1 MTLKTSILL
10 LKMKKKILVIILI
23 ILNIFLLAH
32 GNRENEKYI
41 IQDDY
46 KFILSY
52 PLTKNKKIDLKIN
65 NFVEENKK
73 IYNQNSD
80 NIKSMII
87 NYEIQEYKNITFV
100 ELNSFIYYEDD
111 YVENN
116 EIISFKTDTKEILKL
131 KDIFNTPYYISKLTT
146 KTINQ
151 DKQQINEENNFIL
164 SKSGLVI
171 KYNYLNKIK
180 EYKINYDEIETY
192 LKEEY
197 KMDDIVIPV
206 LTPTKRN
213 LNKYKNKK
221 LIALTF
227 DDGPSNNTKYF
238 IKELQKRDALV
249 TFFVVGNRVKKY
261 EDVLKEAY
269 LMGNQIGSH
278 TYSHK
283 NLLYLNEEE
292 ITKEI
297 EKTNEAIYNVI
308 GTKPTIIRVP
318 YGNINKKIR
327 SISNMNHILWNVDTL
342 DWKYKNSNRVYKE
355 IIKHAEDGNIILL
368 HDIFKTSVN
377 GVLKAIDELKKQGY
391 EFVTIDEMVYLKNI
405 KLDKSKTYFNF
416 K

>member
-1 MTLKTSILL
+1 
-10 LKMKKKILVIILI
+10 MKKKILVIILI
-23 ILNIFLLAH
+23 ILNIFLLIH
-32 GNRENEKYI
+32 GNRETEKYI

-52 PLTKNKKIDLKIN
+52 PLIKNKKIDLKIN

-80 NIKSMII
+80 NIKSMIV

-180 EYKINYDEIETY
+180 EYKINYDEIEAY

>member
-1 MTLKTSILL
+1 
-10 LKMKKKILVIILI
+10 MKKKILVIILI
-23 ILNIFLLAH
+23 ILNIFLLIH
-32 GNRENEKYI
+32 GNRETEKYI

-52 PLTKNKKIDLKIN
+52 PLIKNKKIDLKIN

-80 NIKSMII
+80 NIKSMIV

-197 KMDDIVIPV
+197 K
-206 LTPTKRN
+206 
-213 LNKYKNKK
+213 
-221 LIALTF
+221 
-227 DDGPSNNTKYF
+227 
-238 IKELQKRDALV
+238 
-249 TFFVVGNRVKKY
+249 
-261 EDVLKEAY
+261 
-269 LMGNQIGSH
+269 
-278 TYSHK
+278 
-283 NLLYLNEEE
+283 
-292 ITKEI
+292 
-297 EKTNEAIYNVI
+297 
-308 GTKPTIIRVP
+308 
-318 YGNINKKIR
+318 
-327 SISNMNHILWNVDTL
+327 
-342 DWKYKNSNRVYKE
+342 
-355 IIKHAEDGNIILL
+355 
-368 HDIFKTSVN
+368 
-377 GVLKAIDELKKQGY
+377 
-391 EFVTIDEMVYLKNI
+391 
-405 KLDKSKTYFNF
+405 
-416 K
+416 

>member
-1 MTLKTSILL
+1 
-10 LKMKKKILVIILI
+10 MKKKILVIILI
-23 ILNIFLLAH
+23 ILNIFLLIH
-32 GNRENEKYI
+32 GNRETEKYI

-52 PLTKNKKIDLKIN
+52 PLIKNKKIDLKIN

>member
-1 MTLKTSILL
+1 
-10 LKMKKKILVIILI
+10 MKKKILVIILI
-23 ILNIFLLAH
+23 ILNIFLLIH
-32 GNRENEKYI
+32 GNRETEKYI

-52 PLTKNKKIDLKIN
+52 PLIKNKKIDLKIN

-80 NIKSMII
+80 NIKSMIV

-318 YGNINKKIR
+318 YGNIR

>member
-1 MTLKTSILL
+1 
-10 LKMKKKILVIILI
+10 MKKKILVIILI
-23 ILNIFLLAH
+23 ILNIFLLTH
-32 GNRENEKYI
+32 GNRETEKYI

-46 KFILSY
+46 KFIFSY
-52 PLTKNKKIDLKIN
+52 PLIKNKKIDLKIN

-73 IYNQNSD
+73 KYNQNSD
-80 NIKSMII
+80 NIKSMIV

>member
-1 MTLKTSILL
+1 
-10 LKMKKKILVIILI
+10 MKKKILVIILI
-23 ILNIFLLAH
+23 ILNIFLLIH
-32 GNRENEKYI
+32 GNRETEKYI

-52 PLTKNKKIDLKIN
+52 PLIKNKKIDLKIN

-80 NIKSMII
+80 NIKSMIV

-151 DKQQINEENNFIL
+151 EKQQINEENNFIL

-261 EDVLKEAY
+261 EDVLKETY

>member
-1 MTLKTSILL
+1 
-10 LKMKKKILVIILI
+10 MKKKILIIILI

-32 GNRENEKYI
+32 GNRETEKYI

-52 PLTKNKKIDLKIN
+52 PLIKNKKIDLKIN

-73 IYNQNSD
+73 KYNQNSD
-80 NIKSMII
+80 NLKSMIV

>member
-1 MTLKTSILL
+1 
-10 LKMKKKILVIILI
+10 MKKKILVIILI
-23 ILNIFLLAH
+23 ILNIFLLIH
-32 GNRENEKYI
+32 GNRETEKYI

-52 PLTKNKKIDLKIN
+52 PLIKNKKIDLKIN

-80 NIKSMII
+80 NIKSMIV

-377 GVLKAIDELKKQGY
+377 GVLKAIDELKKQGKL
-391 EFVTIDEMVYLKNI
+391 MVYLKNN

>member
-1 MTLKTSILL
+1 
-10 LKMKKKILVIILI
+10 MKKKILVIILI
-23 ILNIFLLAH
+23 ILNIFLLIH
-32 GNRENEKYI
+32 GNRETEKYI

-52 PLTKNKKIDLKIN
+52 PLIKNKKIDLKIN

-80 NIKSMII
+80 NIKSMIV

-355 IIKHAEDGNIILL
+355 IIKYAEDGNIILL

>member
-1 MTLKTSILL
+1 
-10 LKMKKKILVIILI
+10 MKKKILVIILI
-23 ILNIFLLAH
+23 ILNIFLLIH
-32 GNRENEKYI
+32 GNRETEKYI

-52 PLTKNKKIDLKIN
+52 PLIKNKKIDLKIN

-80 NIKSMII
+80 NIKSMIV

-116 EIISFKTDTKEILKL
+116 EIISFKTVTKEILKL

>member
-1 MTLKTSILL
+1 
-10 LKMKKKILVIILI
+10 MKKKILVIILI
-23 ILNIFLLAH
+23 ILNIFLLIH
-32 GNRENEKYI
+32 GNRETEKYI

-52 PLTKNKKIDLKIN
+52 PLIKNKKIDLKIN

-73 IYNQNSD
+73 KYNQNSD
-80 NIKSMII
+80 NIKSMIV

-269 LMGNQIGSH
+269 LTGNQIGSH

-318 YGNINKKIR
+318 YGNINKKIK

>member
-1 MTLKTSILL
+1 
-10 LKMKKKILVIILI
+10 MKKKILVIILI

-32 GNRENEKYI
+32 GNRETEKYI

-52 PLTKNKKIDLKIN
+52 PLIKNKKIDLKIN

-192 LKEEY
+192 LKAEY

>member
-1 MTLKTSILL
+1 
-10 LKMKKKILVIILI
+10 MKKKILVIILI
-23 ILNIFLLAH
+23 ILNIFLLIH
-32 GNRENEKYI
+32 GNRETEKYI

-52 PLTKNKKIDLKIN
+52 PLIKNKKIDLKIN

-80 NIKSMII
+80 NIKSMIV

-261 EDVLKEAY
+261 EDVLKETY

>member
-1 MTLKTSILL
+1 
-10 LKMKKKILVIILI
+10 MKKKILVIILI
-23 ILNIFLLAH
+23 ILNIFLLIH

-52 PLTKNKKIDLKIN
+52 PLIKNKKIDLKIN

-80 NIKSMII
+80 NIKSMIV

>member
-1 MTLKTSILL
+1 
-10 LKMKKKILVIILI
+10 MKKKILVIILI
-23 ILNIFLLAH
+23 ILNIFLLIH
-32 GNRENEKYI
+32 GNRETEKYI

-52 PLTKNKKIDLKIN
+52 PLIKNKKIDLKIN

-80 NIKSMII
+80 NIKSMIV

-180 EYKINYDEIETY
+180 EYKINYNEIETY

>member
-1 MTLKTSILL
+1 
-10 LKMKKKILVIILI
+10 MKKKILVIILI

-32 GNRENEKYI
+32 GNRETEKYI

-52 PLTKNKKIDLKIN
+52 PLIKNKKIDLKIN

-197 KMDDIVIPV
+197 KIDDIVIPV
-206 LTPTKRN
+206 LTPTKRD

>member
-1 MTLKTSILL
+1 
-10 LKMKKKILVIILI
+10 MKKKILVIILI
-23 ILNIFLLAH
+23 ILNIFLLTH
-32 GNRENEKYI
+32 GNRETEKYI

-52 PLTKNKKIDLKIN
+52 PLIKNKKIDLKIN

-80 NIKSMII
+80 NIKSMIV

-391 EFVTIDEMVYLKNI
+391 EFITIDEMVYLKNI

>member
-1 MTLKTSILL
+1 MGE
-10 LKMKKKILVIILI
+10 KMKKKILVIILI

-32 GNRENEKYI
+32 GNRETEKYI

-52 PLTKNKKIDLKIN
+52 PLIKNKKIDLKIN

-73 IYNQNSD
+73 KYNQNSD
-80 NIKSMII
+80 NIKSMIV

>member
-1 MTLKTSILL
+1 
-10 LKMKKKILVIILI
+10 MKKKILVIILI
-23 ILNIFLLAH
+23 ILNIFLLIH
-32 GNRENEKYI
+32 GNRETEKYI

-52 PLTKNKKIDLKIN
+52 PLIKNKKIDLKIN

-73 IYNQNSD
+73 KYNQNSD
-80 NIKSMII
+80 NIKSMIV

-269 LMGNQIGSH
+269 LTGNQIGSH

>member
-1 MTLKTSILL
+1 
-10 LKMKKKILVIILI
+10 MKKKILVIILI
-23 ILNIFLLAH
+23 ILNIFLLIH
-32 GNRENEKYI
+32 GNRETEKYI

-52 PLTKNKKIDLKIN
+52 PLIKNKKTDLKIN
-65 NFVEENKK
+65 NFDEENKK
-73 IYNQNSD
+73 KYNQNSD
-80 NIKSMII
+80 NIKSMIV

>member
-1 MTLKTSILL
+1 
-10 LKMKKKILVIILI
+10 MKKKILVIILI

-355 IIKHAEDGNIILL
+355 IIKHAEDGNIKIL
-368 HDIFKTSVN
+368 IEYT
-377 GVLKAIDELKKQGY
+377 KK
-391 EFVTIDEMVYLKNI
+391 
-405 KLDKSKTYFNF
+405 
-416 K
+416 

>member
-1 MTLKTSILL
+1 
-10 LKMKKKILVIILI
+10 MKKKILVIILI
-23 ILNIFLLAH
+23 ILNIFLLIH
-32 GNRENEKYI
+32 GNRETEKYI

-52 PLTKNKKIDLKIN
+52 PLIKNKKIDLKIN

-80 NIKSMII
+80 NIKSMIV

-377 GVLKAIDELKKQGY
+377 GVLKAIDELKKKGY

>member
-1 MTLKTSILL
+1 
-10 LKMKKKILVIILI
+10 MKKKILVIILI
-23 ILNIFLLAH
+23 ILNIFLLIH
-32 GNRENEKYI
+32 GNRETEKYI

-52 PLTKNKKIDLKIN
+52 PLIKNKKIDLKIN

-80 NIKSMII
+80 NIKSMIV

-131 KDIFNTPYYISKLTT
+131 KNIFNTPYYISKLTT

-261 EDVLKEAY
+261 ENVLKEAY

>member
-1 MTLKTSILL
+1 
-10 LKMKKKILVIILI
+10 MKKKILVIILI
-23 ILNIFLLAH
+23 ILNIFLLIH
-32 GNRENEKYI
+32 GNRETEKYI

-52 PLTKNKKIDLKIN
+52 PLIKNKKIDLKIN

-80 NIKSMII
+80 NIKSMIV

-405 KLDKSKTYFNF
+405 KLDKSKTYVNF

>member
-1 MTLKTSILL
+1 
-10 LKMKKKILVIILI
+10 MKKKILVIILI
-23 ILNIFLLAH
+23 ILNIFLLIH
-32 GNRENEKYI
+32 GNRETEKYI

-52 PLTKNKKIDLKIN
+52 PLIKNKKIDLKIN

-80 NIKSMII
+80 NIKSMIV

-261 EDVLKEAY
+261 ENVLKEAY

>member
-1 MTLKTSILL
+1 
-10 LKMKKKILVIILI
+10 MKKKILVIILI
-23 ILNIFLLAH
+23 ILNIFLLIH
-32 GNRENEKYI
+32 GNRETEKYI

-52 PLTKNKKIDLKIN
+52 PLIKNKKIDLKIN

-80 NIKSMII
+80 NIKSMIV

-206 LTPTKRN
+206 LTPTKRD

-269 LMGNQIGSH
+269 LIGNQIGSH

-355 IIKHAEDGNIILL
+355 IIKYAEDGNIILL

>member
-1 MTLKTSILL
+1 
-10 LKMKKKILVIILI
+10 MKKKILVIILI
-23 ILNIFLLAH
+23 ILNIFLLIH
-32 GNRENEKYI
+32 GNRETEKYI

-52 PLTKNKKIDLKIN
+52 PLIKNKKIDLKIN

-80 NIKSMII
+80 NIKSMIV

-164 SKSGLVI
+164 NKSGLVI

-355 IIKHAEDGNIILL
+355 IIKYAEDGNIILL

>member
-1 MTLKTSILL
+1 
-10 LKMKKKILVIILI
+10 MKKKILVIILI

-32 GNRENEKYI
+32 GNRETEKYI

-52 PLTKNKKIDLKIN
+52 PLIKNKKIDLKIN

-80 NIKSMII
+80 NIKSMIV

-116 EIISFKTDTKEILKL
+116 EIISFKTDTKEILNL

-164 SKSGLVI
+164 SKSGLII

>member
-1 MTLKTSILL
+1 
-10 LKMKKKILVIILI
+10 MKKKILIIILI

-32 GNRENEKYI
+32 GNRETEKYI

-52 PLTKNKKIDLKIN
+52 PLIKNKKIDLKIN

-73 IYNQNSD
+73 KYNQNSD
-80 NIKSMII
+80 NIKSMIV

-269 LMGNQIGSH
+269 LTGNQIGSH

>member
-1 MTLKTSILL
+1 
-10 LKMKKKILVIILI
+10 MKKKILVIILI
-23 ILNIFLLAH
+23 ILNIFLLIH
-32 GNRENEKYI
+32 GNRETEKYI

-52 PLTKNKKIDLKIN
+52 PLIKNKKIDLKIN

-80 NIKSMII
+80 NIKSMIV

-116 EIISFKTDTKEILKL
+116 EIISFKTDTKKILKL

-261 EDVLKEAY
+261 ENVLKEAY

>member
-1 MTLKTSILL
+1 
-10 LKMKKKILVIILI
+10 MKKKILVIILI

-32 GNRENEKYI
+32 GNRETEKYI

-52 PLTKNKKIDLKIN
+52 PLIKNKKIDLKIN

-73 IYNQNSD
+73 KYNQNSD

-206 LTPTKRN
+206 LTPTKRD

>member
-1 MTLKTSILL
+1 
-10 LKMKKKILVIILI
+10 MKKKILVIILI
-23 ILNIFLLAH
+23 ILNIFLLTH
-32 GNRENEKYI
+32 GNRETEKYI

-46 KFILSY
+46 KFIFSY
-52 PLTKNKKIDLKIN
+52 PLIKNKKIDLKIN

-73 IYNQNSD
+73 KYNQNSD
-80 NIKSMII
+80 NIKSMIV

-283 NLLYLNEEE
+283 NLLYFNEEE

>member
-1 MTLKTSILL
+1 
-10 LKMKKKILVIILI
+10 MKKKILVIILI
-23 ILNIFLLAH
+23 ILNIFLLTH
-32 GNRENEKYI
+32 GNRETEKYI

-52 PLTKNKKIDLKIN
+52 PLIKNKKIDLKIN

-80 NIKSMII
+80 NIKSMIV

-206 LTPTKRN
+206 LTPTKRD

>member
-1 MTLKTSILL
+1 
-10 LKMKKKILVIILI
+10 MKKKILVIILI
-23 ILNIFLLAH
+23 ILNIFLLIH
-32 GNRENEKYI
+32 GNRETEKYI

-52 PLTKNKKIDLKIN
+52 PLIKNKKIDLKIN

-80 NIKSMII
+80 NIKSMIV

-164 SKSGLVI
+164 SKSGLII

>member
-1 MTLKTSILL
+1 
-10 LKMKKKILVIILI
+10 MKKKILVIILI
-23 ILNIFLLAH
+23 ILNIFLLIH
-32 GNRENEKYI
+32 GNRETEKYI

-52 PLTKNKKIDLKIN
+52 PLIKNKKIDLKIN

-80 NIKSMII
+80 NIKSMIV

-297 EKTNEAIYNVI
+297 EKTNEAIYYVI

-355 IIKHAEDGNIILL
+355 IIKYAEDGNIILL

>member
-1 MTLKTSILL
+1 
-10 LKMKKKILVIILI
+10 MKKKILVIILI
-23 ILNIFLLAH
+23 ILNIFLLIH
-32 GNRENEKYI
+32 GNRETEKYI

-52 PLTKNKKIDLKIN
+52 PLIKNKKIDLKIN

-80 NIKSMII
+80 NIKSMIV

-391 EFVTIDEMVYLKNI
+391 GFVTIDEMVYLKNI

>member
-1 MTLKTSILL
+1 
-10 LKMKKKILVIILI
+10 MKKKILVIILI
-23 ILNIFLLAH
+23 ILNIFLLIH
-32 GNRENEKYI
+32 GNRETEKYI

-52 PLTKNKKIDLKIN
+52 PLIKNKKIDLKIN

-80 NIKSMII
+80 NIKSMIV

-391 EFVTIDEMVYLKNI
+391 EFITIDEMVYLKNI